1 MSEANETNV
10 VNPLPIDA
18 SMISQL
24 ECYYKDMREFKSF
37 FIKNCWVDK
46 KYEAY
51 KVWAHWLIRNLC
63 EVQDNY
69 HMIPGQS
76 IVGDTDI
83 ANHLKEK
90 GADPIRVPE
99 FYSQVV
105 TRCTVLY
112 QKYHQ
117 FKADLMTNPVKIE
130 ALSHLIAYLPM
141 ADKGNIY
148 HMFQLNETY
157 IKHNDL
163 KFQKLVHSYQG
174 DPKQM
179 NFYLFEVGFNYYILD
194 GHSLQWCIPP
204 KVFNVLNQSLGIQT
218 ELFAGP
224 MNAILPMYCSLFYA
238 DRQFGALD
246 NFFNLDPNQVLE
258 GSFEVNPPFI
268 ENIFIK
274 SSAMVVNFLN
284 NSQAQGK
291 DLLFVYVMPD
301 WLDSKGYQML
311 AKSKYLIEEIIFKE
325 NKHFYYQ
332 SSNDRMVLANF
343 ESHVMIIGTSS
354 SKPRWTQRIKAEV
367 IKHFSYYDRKIMTS
381 NQTISQSQL

>member
-1 MSEANETNV
+1 MLSDVNQTNLV
-10 VNPLPIDA
+10 EEQVKDILA
-18 SMISQL
+18 QL
-24 ECYYKDMREFKSF
+24 ESYYKDIREFKSY
-37 FIKNCWVDK
+37 FIKNCCVDK

-63 EVQDNY
+63 EVQDNF

-76 IVGDTDI
+76 IVDDTDI

-90 GADPIRVPE
+90 GADPTRIPE
-99 FYSQVV
+99 FYHQIV
-105 TRCTVLY
+105 TRCTTLY
-112 QKYHQ
+112 NKYHQ
-117 FKADLMTNPVKIE
+117 FKVDLMKNTSQIE
-130 ALSHLIAYLPM
+130 ALSRLIAYLPL
-141 ADKGNIY
+141 ADKGTIY
-148 HMFQLNETY
+148 HMLQLNETY
-157 IKHNDL
+157 IKHNDI
-163 KFQKLVHSYQG
+163 KFQKLINSYQG

-204 KVFNVLNQSLGIQT
+204 KVFGVLNQSLGIQT

-224 MNAILPMYCSLFYA
+224 MNCVLPMYCSLFYA

-246 NFFNLDPNQVLE
+246 NFFNLDPNQILE

-274 SSAMVVNFLN
+274 SSAMIVNFLDH
-284 NSQAQGK
+284 SQAQNK
-291 DLLFVYVMPD
+291 DLMFVYVMPN

-311 AKSKYLIEEIIFKE
+311 ANSKYLIEEIVFKD

-332 SSNDRMVLANF
+332 CSNDRMVLANF
-343 ESHVMIIGTSS
+343 ESHVMIIGTSAS
-354 SKPRWTQRIKAEV
+354 RPRWTPKIKSDV
-367 IKHFSYYDRKIMTS
+367 IKNFSYYDRKVAINPIT
-381 NQTISQSQL
+381 SQSYL